1 MTSLV
6 ISSQFDTPIAV
17 QYSVLGMGWVLSAL
31 DEWAEL
37 SKLQERLGEASLV
50 RLDGVVDP
58 LKAVITARLARDSQS
73 PVVVISPTAD
83 AADRMLQQ
91 IQALWPEVAGAE
103 DDPRVLFLPSSET
116 QLYEDTASDP
126 SRVGE
131 KLLALRMLLAGEAEI
146 VVTSAAAAFQR
157 TVPPEALAPAGITL
171 RVGEPAARD
180 ELVRRLVDLGY
191 DREAMVEAPGQV
203 SVRGGVVDIYPA
215 GATSPVRLEFL
226 GDEVDSLRRFDPAT
240 QLSVE
245 SLQVVSLV
253 PAREVILSDE
263 TVARA
268 VPLIEAAL
276 AQQSA
281 RLHEEGKETEAYRL
295 EDSVSRVLESLR
307 QHGYARGLEYFLP
320 YLYDRPSTVLDYLP
334 AGSVVIVDEPSH
346 VATDYA
352 EFLKD
357 ALEIGLTRL
366 DQGLLLPLPAPL
378 HLSWEEVEQGLSQR
392 PVLEMSLLGTAA
404 GRRPALHVSVSC
416 QSVASYAGEM
426 ERFVADLKRRQ
437 REGERVMIASRQ
449 LDRLLEILDEMG
461 LGGMV
466 RESPGLEPRGGQIVL
481 STRLLSEGFS
491 LPAAHLTAITDRE
504 IFGWR
509 KIYRPARRR
518 AMGGAP
524 IGSLADLRPGD
535 YVVHIHHGIG
545 LYRGLVQQ
553 GPPGAEREYLS
564 IEYAS
569 GDRLYVP
576 TDQFDRV
583 QKYLGGEDERPAV
596 HRLGG
601 SEWERTKRKARKS
614 AEKLAEELVKLY
626 QARQEQPGHAFA
638 PDTPWQHEMEEGF
651 LYQETPDQLQTVAEV
666 KQDME
671 QPRPMDRLVCGDV
684 GYGKTEVALRAAFK
698 AVMDGK
704 QVAVLAPTTVLAQQ
718 HFLTFGERVAAY
730 PIRVELLSRFRS
742 KKEQD
747 KVVADLAA
755 GAVDIVIG
763 THRLL
768 SKDVAFKDLGLV
780 VIDEEQRFGVRHKEK
795 LKQLRTVVDVIT
807 LTATPI
813 PRTLHMA
820 MSGIRDLS
828 LMNDPPEGRLPVV
841 TRALERDDRVTRE
854 AIWREL
860 ERGGQVFYVHNRIES
875 IYHVAQHVQH
885 LVPQARLTIAHG
897 QMEERQL
904 ERAMVEFYS
913 GESQVLV
920 CTTIIENG
928 VDIPNANT
936 MIVGDADYLG
946 LAQLYQLRGR
956 IGRSDRQAYA
966 YLMWTPYKRLTEQA
980 EKRIAAIREFSEL
993 GSGFKIALRDL
1004 EIRGAGNLL
1013 GEEQHGFVTAVGFEL
1028 YMQML
1033 AEAVEEAK
1041 GEAAI
1046 ERIEVSLELPVE
1058 AYLPSDYA
1066 PDLNQRIDLYKRLA
1080 GAADERRVSMLE
1092 MEITDRFGQPVP
1104 GPVTNLLRLSRLKV
1118 RCAAAGVQGI
1128 VAEGNLAMLRLSE
1141 QHRLAP
1147 ALIQKLQRELPAKVR
1162 IWLAL
1167 IAHDRVVVSM
1177 RKADPEAI
1185 FTRIEQVLE
1194 GLVQLPLE
1202 EEARRHQRRTEMAA
1216 GG

>member
-1 MTSLV
+1 
-6 ISSQFDTPIAV
+6 
-17 QYSVLGMGWVLSAL
+17 MGWVLSAL
-31 DEWAEL
+31 DDWAEMT
-37 SKLQERLGEASLV
+37 SIRERLHGASLV

-58 LKAVITARLARDSQS
+58 LKALITARLARDSQT
-73 PVVVISPTAD
+73 PVVVISPNAD

-91 IQALWPEVAGAE
+91 IQALWPDVAGAE
-103 DDPRVLFLPSSET
+103 DDPRVLFLPSSDT
-116 QLYEDTASDP
+116 HLYEDTASDP

-131 KLLALRMLLAGEAEI
+131 KLSALRMLLTGEAEI
-146 VVTSAAAAFQR
+146 VVASAASAFQR
-157 TVPPEALAPAGITL
+157 TVPPEALAPAAISL
-171 RVGEPAARD
+171 KVGETVALE
-180 ELVRRLVDLGY
+180 ELIRRLVDLGY
-191 DREAMVEAPGQV
+191 AREAMVDSPGQV
-203 SVRGGVVDIYPA
+203 SVRGGIVDIYPA
-215 GATSPVRLEFL
+215 GGVWPVRVEFF
-226 GDEVDSLRRFDPAT
+226 GDEVDSIRRFDPAT

-245 SLQVVSLV
+245 SVQTIALV
-253 PAREVILSDE
+253 PAREVILSE
-263 TVARA
+263 EVVARA
-268 VPLIEAAL
+268 VPLIEEAL
-276 AQQSA
+276 AEQSA
-281 RLHEEGKETEAYRL
+281 RLQEDGKDTEAVRL
-295 EDSVSRVLESLR
+295 EDSVSRLLEALR

-320 YLYDRPSTVLDYLP
+320 YLYEKPSTLLDYLP
-334 AGSVVIVDEPSH
+334 AGAMVIVDEPSR
-346 VATDYA
+346 VAADYRDV
-352 EFLKD
+352 LKD
-357 ALEIGLTRL
+357 MVEIGLTRL
-366 DQGLLLPLPAPL
+366 EQGLLLPLPAPL
-378 HLSWEEVEQGLSQR
+378 HLEWEEAATTLAQH
-392 PVLEMSLLGTAA
+392 PVLEMSLLGSAG
-404 GRRPALHVSVSC
+404 GRRPDLHVLVSC
-416 QSVASYAGEM
+416 QSVETYAGEM
-426 ERFVADLKRRQ
+426 ERFAKDLKRRQ
-437 REGERVMIASRQ
+437 KEGERLLIASRQ
-449 LDRLLEILDEMG
+449 VDRLVEVLDEMG
-461 LGGMV
+461 LGGMM
-466 RESPGLEPRGGQIVL
+466 RESSNLTPRGGQIVL

-491 LPAAHLTAITDRE
+491 LPAARFTAITDRE

-518 AMGGAP
+518 AMGGSP
-524 IGSLADLRPGD
+524 IGSLTDLHPGD
-535 YVVHIHHGIG
+535 FVVHINHGIG

-553 GPPGAEREYLS
+553 GPPGAEREYLG

-601 SEWERTKRKARKS
+601 AEWERTKRKAKKS
-614 AEKLAEELVKLY
+614 AEKLAGELVKLY
-626 QARQEQPGHAFA
+626 KARREQPGHAFA
-638 PDTPWQHEMEEGF
+638 PDTPWQREMEEGF
-651 LYQETPDQLQTVAEV
+651 MYPETPDQLEAISEV
-666 KQDME
+666 KGDME
-671 QPRPMDRLVCGDV
+671 QPQPMDRLVCGDV

-718 HFLTFGERVAAY
+718 HFTTFRERMSPYPVRVA
-730 PIRVELLSRFRS
+730 LLSRFRS
-742 KKEQD
+742 KREQD

-768 SKDVAFKDLGLV
+768 SKDVAFRDLGLV
-780 VIDEEQRFGVRHKEK
+780 VVDEEQRFGVRHKEK
-795 LKQLRTVVDVIT
+795 LKQLRTTVDVIT

-828 LMNDPPEGRLPVV
+828 VINDPPEGRMSVV
-841 TRALERDDRVTRE
+841 TRALERDDRVIRD

-860 ERGGQVFYVHNRIES
+860 ERGGQVFYVHNRVES
-875 IYHVAQHVQH
+875 ITHVAQHVQH
-885 LVPQARLTIAHG
+885 LVPQARLAVAHG
-897 QMEERQL
+897 QMEERRL

-913 GESQVLV
+913 GETQVLV

-936 MIVGDADYLG
+936 MIIGDADHLG

-1013 GEEQHGFVTAVGFEL
+1013 GEEQHGFVIAVGFEL
-1028 YMQML
+1028 YLEML
-1033 AEAVEEAK
+1033 SDAVEEAK
-1041 GEAAI
+1041 GEAPA
-1046 ERIEVSLELPVE
+1046 ERIQVSLELPVD
-1058 AYLPSDYA
+1058 AYLPTDYA

-1080 GAADERRVSMLE
+1080 GAADDRRVDMLE
-1092 MEITDRFGQPVP
+1092 VEITDRFGQPVP
-1104 GPVTNLLRLSRLKV
+1104 APVQNLLRLSRLKA
-1118 RCAAAGVQGI
+1118 RCAAAGVGSI
-1128 VAEGNLAMLRLSE
+1128 VTEGNLVTLRLTE
-1141 QHRLAP
+1141 DHRLAP
-1147 ALIQKLQRELPAKVR
+1147 TLIQKLQRELPAAVR

-1167 IAHDRVVVSM
+1167 VTHDRVVVSL
-1177 RKADPEAI
+1177 RKADTEAR
-1185 FTRIEQVLE
+1185 FARIEQVLSH
-1194 GLVQLPLE
+1194 LALLPLE